1 MDEIELLSG
10 VLTKTTTV
18 VAGVS
23 EDQWRLPT
31 PCDEFSVHELMN
43 HLVG

>member
-18 VAGVS
+18 VAGVG
-23 EDQWRLPT
+23 EDQWGSRRRAGSSAFMT
-31 PCDEFSVHELMN
+31 
-43 HLVG
+43 